1 MIFLRA
7 LGTAEIDTGTVTLTP
22 SQEIVFAA
30 ALYLILERGK
40 SVSRNRIA
48 SLLWPRVPESARA
61 HRLRQT
67 IHQLKKLGIA
77 IDADR
82 DVLRFAENDA
92 QSDISS
98 FSDKDFPLYEKRGFE
113 FLPGYNPSFS
123 EPFQD
128 WLDAARQREHSTLTQ
143 TLLSILQLARD
154 CGRWTEVERISGH
167 CLSLDAYNEAAVL
180 ARAEAYA
187 MRGQKAQAVS
197 MLDQYIRELAPR
209 NPSLVIPATVL
220 RKRVLQHSAQ
230 TPSRAFSE
238 NEPAFIGRELEMETL
253 TQLLGN
259 ARDGRGGGCIIVG
272 EPGIGKTRLCL
283 EIAQFAKLQGVRVEH
298 VGCKRADMHQPLS
311 VFVALIPALRE
322 LPGALGCD
330 QKSLTRLKRL
340 TEFDA
345 SAEGLSTG
353 SEESAT
359 LYTNL
364 RSAVID
370 LLDAIS
376 EERTLLVIVE
386 DVQWLDPAS
395 ARLFA
400 TILDW
405 TASKKVFF
413 VFNSRQKEK
422 LLTESLSPQQL
433 STIRLEPLA
442 TAEAATLI
450 QTFLAA
456 DSPSDP
462 RDFSWLIQAGDGNP
476 YFLQELTK
484 HWLETRQRHEA
495 PPSVARV
502 LNERI
507 SRLSEI
513 AHQLLQACA
522 VLGEH
527 SNLERLE
534 QVLGYQPHELLAGV
548 QELSAGGMLRSVPP
562 ADAPT
567 PALLVKHDLLSTEV
581 FNGLAPASLAF
592 LHRRCG
598 IVLEREALGTLKS
611 TSLMRSCAFHWH
623 HSGDSQ
629 RAFSLAIQC
638 ANHLLEIGLA
648 VDAAKSFEGALA
660 YCSTIDAQFEVLGRV
675 VHALRSAQ
683 EWPAVTTAIAR
694 LRALQHSDSVTE
706 HHDEFE
712 ILEFEARRRTDSALA
727 PLLSRTLTC
736 TYSPELPASHRV
748 RAACDALKLA
758 TLLPDLRAL
767 QRGYFAVRPLL
778 DDSSVDFR
786 SRLQIEVIYNTMCG
800 DLRRA
805 VGVAKERV
813 SAERKEGT
821 PRMLANALSD
831 LAFVLRR
838 TGPDEEIDATLR
850 EAYDFTIQHK
860 LFADSRDFAEKI
872 ASFLLDTGRQGA
884 ETWIRLAVRSF
895 GDAPTVQASYA
906 VHCYLARIALVHN
919 RISEVEAILNHEFDW
934 EWLQHRRGWLAA
946 ALALRIQTEIARKT
960 SIEKVSSTVEQLRQ
974 LYSTV
979 ATLGC
984 QDFEIAALCTGLIY
998 MGDQANADKYLVDYL
1013 CNGRRD
1019 LTPYLR
1025 ELTSVCH
1032 ALNVKPLRHRD
1043 VVGTVM
1049 NGRDASSS
1057 GGAALQKADA
1067 GAKRGGR

>member
-40 SVSRNRIA
+40 PVSRNRIA
-48 SLLWPRVPESARA
+48 SLLWPRVAQSARA

-82 DVLRFAENDA
+82 DVLRFAENGA

-98 FSDKDFPLYEKRGFE
+98 FSDKDFPFFEKRGLE

-128 WLDAARQREHSTLTQ
+128 WVDAARQREHSMLTQ
-143 TLLSILQLARD
+143 TLLSMLQLARD
-154 CGRWTEVERISGH
+154 CGKWTEVERISGH

-187 MRGQKAQAVS
+187 MRGQKARAIA
-197 MLDQYIRELAPR
+197 MLDQYTRELAPQ
-209 NPSLVIPATVL
+209 NPTLAIPATIL

-230 TPSRAFSE
+230 SPASVVSG
-238 NEPAFIGRELEMETL
+238 NEPGFIGRELEMETL

-272 EPGIGKTRLCL
+272 EPGIGKTRLCS

-311 VFVALIPALRE
+311 VFVALVPGLRE

-345 SAEGLSTG
+345 SAEGLSTAA
-353 SEESAT
+353 EESAT

-370 LLDAIS
+370 LLDAVS
-376 EERTLLVIVE
+376 EERCLLIIVE

-395 ARLFA
+395 AKLFT
-400 TILDW
+400 TILEW
-405 TASKKVFF
+405 SATKNVFF
-413 VFNSRQKEK
+413 LFNSRQTKN
-422 LLTESLSPQQL
+422 LLTESLISERL
-433 STIRLEPLA
+433 STIHLEPLA
-442 TAEAATLI
+442 AAEAGTLI
-450 QTFLAA
+450 KSLFTAA
-456 DSPSDP
+456 DNDSQL
-462 RDFSWLIQAGDGNP
+462 RDFSWLIQVGDGNP

-495 PPSVARV
+495 PPSVAMV
-502 LNERI
+502 LSERI
-507 SRLSEI
+507 SRLS
-513 AHQLLQACA
+513 AVAKQLLQACA
-522 VLGEH
+522 VLGEN

-534 QVLGYQPHELLAGV
+534 QVLEYQPHDLLAGV
-548 QELSAGGMLRSVPP
+548 QELSAGGMLRSVSP

-567 PALLVKHDLLSTEV
+567 PALVVKHDLLSIEV

-598 IVLEREALGTLKS
+598 IVLEREALGNSKS

-648 VDAAKSFEGALA
+648 VDAAKSFEGAMA
-660 YCSTIDAQFEVLGRV
+660 YCSTIEGQLDVVGRIVL
-675 VHALRSAQ
+675 ALRSAR
-683 EWPAVTTAIAR
+683 EWPAVLTAIER
-694 LRALQHSDSVTE
+694 LRLLQRSDRPTE
-706 HHDEFE
+706 HHDQFE
-712 ILEFEARRRTDSALA
+712 LVEFEARRRTETAIV
-727 PLLSRTLTC
+727 PLLSRGLKC
-736 TYSPELPASHRV
+736 IYNAELPASHRV

-758 TLLPDLRAL
+758 TLLPDFGELEKI
-767 QRGYFAVRPLL
+767 YFTVRPLL
-778 DDSSVDFR
+778 HEGCVDLR
-786 SRLQIEVIYNTMCG
+786 SRLQIQIVYHTMCG

-805 VGVAKERV
+805 VSLAKERV
-813 SAERKEGT
+813 FVERMEGD
-821 PRMLANALSD
+821 PHMLANALSD
-831 LAFVLRR
+831 LGFVLRR
-838 TGPDEEIDATLR
+838 TGPDTELNLALR
-850 EAYDFTIQHK
+850 EAYDIAIQHK
-860 LFADSRDFAEKI
+860 LFAASREYAEAI
-872 ASFLLDTGRQGA
+872 AAFLLDRGGQGV
-884 ETWIRLAVRSF
+884 EKWMELSTKSY
-895 GDAPTVQASYA
+895 GDAPAVQISFPCRVAF
-906 VHCYLARIALVHN
+906 ARIALLQN
-919 RISEVEAILNHEFDW
+919 RIADAESILDHEVDW
-934 EWLQHRRGWLAA
+934 ELLQHRRGWLAA
-946 ALALRIQTEIARKT
+946 ALALRIKTRIARNAG
-960 SIEKVSSTVEQLRQ
+960 VEEVKPDVRMLRQ
-974 LYSTV
+974 LYSAV
-979 ATLGC
+979 ATLGG
-984 QDFEIAALCTGLIY
+984 QDSEIAGLCAGLLY
-998 MGDQANADKYLVDYL
+998 LGKKAAAQKYLADYV
-1013 CNGRRD
+1013 CNKRRD
-1019 LTPYLR
+1019 LTSYLT
-1025 ELTSVCH
+1025 ELTSVCV
-1032 ALNVKPLRHRD
+1032 ALDAKPSKDPD
-1043 VVGTVM
+1043 VLGTVI
-1049 NGRDASSS
+1049 NEGESAGSKGRSTEL
-1057 GGAALQKADA
+1057 GFLN
-1067 GAKRGGR
+1067 

>member
-7 LGTAEIDTGTVTLTP
+7 LGTAEIDTGVATLTP

-30 ALYLILERGK
+30 ALYLVVERGRR
-40 SVSRNRIA
+40 VSRNLLA
-48 SLLWPRVPESARA
+48 SLLWPQVPDGARA

-67 IHQLKKLGIA
+67 ILQLKKLGIPVH
-77 IDADR
+77 ADR
-82 DVLRFAENDA
+82 NVLLLAHDGA

-98 FSDKDFPLYEKRGFE
+98 FSDQDFHLCEKRGFE

-128 WLDAARQREHSTLTQ
+128 WVDTVRQREHSMLTQ
-143 TLLSILQLARD
+143 TLLSMLQLARD
-154 CGRWTEVERISGH
+154 CGKWSEVERISGH
-167 CLSLDAYNEAAVL
+167 CLSLDAYNETAVL
-180 ARAEAYA
+180 SRAEAYA
-187 MRGQKAQAVS
+187 MRGQKATAVS
-197 MLDQYIRELAPR
+197 MLDSYVQELTPR
-209 NPSLVIPATVL
+209 SPALVIPATIL
-220 RKRVLQHSAQ
+220 RKRIVQHAAQ
-230 TPSRAFSE
+230 RPTSAFSA
-238 NEPAFIGRELEMETL
+238 NEPAFIGHELEMETL
-253 TQLLGN
+253 TQFL
-259 ARDGRGGGCIIVG
+259 AAAQEGRGGGCLIVG
-272 EPGIGKTRLCL
+272 EPGIGKTRLSS
-283 EIAQFAKLQGVRVEH
+283 EIAQFAKLQGVRVER
-298 VGCKRADMHQPLS
+298 VCCKRADIRQPLS
-311 VFVALIPALRE
+311 VFVALIPSIRE

-330 QKSLTRLKRL
+330 QKSLHWLKRL

-345 SAEGLSTG
+345 STDRLPADG
-353 SEESAT
+353 EESGT
-359 LYTNL
+359 LNTNL

-370 LLDAIS
+370 LLDAVS
-376 EERTLLVIVE
+376 EERALLVIVE

-405 TASKKVFF
+405 TSSKKVFF
-413 VFNSRQKEK
+413 VFNSRQKK
-422 LLTESLSPQQL
+422 NLLTESLSPQQL
-433 STIRLEPLA
+433 STISLEPLA
-442 TAEAATLI
+442 TAEAATII

-456 DSPSDP
+456 ADSPSEP

-495 PPSVARV
+495 PPSVAMV

-507 SRLSEI
+507 SRLS
-513 AHQLLQACA
+513 ALAQQLLQACA
-522 VLGEH
+522 VLGEN

-534 QVLGYQPHELLAGV
+534 RVLGYPPHELLAGV
-548 QELSAGGMLRSVPP
+548 QELSSGGMLRSVAP

-567 PALLVKHDLLSTEV
+567 PALVVKHDLLSIEV

-598 IVLEREALGTLKS
+598 IVLEREALGTSKS

-629 RAFSLAIQC
+629 RAYSLAIQC

-660 YCSTIDAQFEVLGRV
+660 YCSTIDAQVEVLGRV

-683 EWPAVTTAIAR
+683 EWPAVITAIAR
-694 LRALQHSDSVTE
+694 LRVLQHSDSVME

-712 ILEFEARRRTDSALA
+712 ILEFEARRRTEIAIA
-727 PLLSRTLTC
+727 PLFSRTLNC
-736 TYSPELPASHRV
+736 TYSAELPASHRV

-758 TLLPDLRAL
+758 TLLPDLQAL

-786 SRLQIEVIYNTMCG
+786 SRLQIEVVYNTMCG

-805 VGVAKERV
+805 VGLAKERV

-821 PRMLANALSD
+821 PLMVANALSD
-831 LAFVLRR
+831 LTFVLRR

-850 EAYDFTIQHK
+850 EAYDFTIQHR
-860 LFADSRDFAEKI
+860 LFAASRDVAERI
-872 ASFLLDTGRQGA
+872 ATFLFETGRQGV
-884 ETWIRLAVRSF
+884 ETWMQRAVKSY
-895 GDAPTVQASYA
+895 GDASAVQLTFANHA
-906 VHCYLARIALVHN
+906 CLARIALAQN
-919 RISEVEAILNHEFDW
+919 RLSHAESIVDHEFDW
-934 EWLQHRRGWLAA
+934 ESLRHRRGWLAA
-946 ALALRIQTEIARKT
+946 ALALRIKAKMARKA
-960 SIEKVSSTVEQLRQ
+960 SVEEVSPTVEELRQ
-974 LYSTV
+974 LYSAV

-984 QDFEIAALCTGLIY
+984 QDFEIAGLCAGLIY
-998 MGDQANADKYLVDYL
+998 IGDQANADKYLVDYL

-1019 LTPYLR
+1019 LTPYLK

-1032 ALNVKPLRHRD
+1032 ALDVKPLRHRD

-1049 NGRDASSS
+1049 NGRDSSSS
-1057 GGAALQKADA
+1057 GGDVLQKADL
-1067 GAKRGGR
+1067 RS

>member
-7 LGTAEIDTGTVTLTP
+7 LGTAEIDTGVVTLTP

-30 ALYLILERGK
+30 ALYLIVERGK
-40 SVSRNRIA
+40 PVSRNLVA
-48 SLLWPRVPESARA
+48 SLLWPMVAESARA

-77 IDADR
+77 IDANR
-82 DVLRFAENDA
+82 DVVRLAENGA

-98 FSDKDFPLYEKRGFE
+98 FSDKDFHLCERRGFE

-128 WLDAARQREHSTLTQ
+128 WVDTVRQREHAMVTQ
-143 TLLSILQLARD
+143 TLLSMLQLARD
-154 CGRWTEVERISGH
+154 CGKWSEVERISGH
-167 CLSLDAYNEAAVL
+167 CLSLDTYNETAVL

-187 MRGQKAQAVS
+187 MRGQKATAVS
-197 MLDQYIRELAPR
+197 MLDRYVEELAPR
-209 NPSLVIPATVL
+209 NPALVIPATIL
-220 RKRVLQHSAQ
+220 RKRIVQHAAQ
-230 TPSRAFSE
+230 GPSSAFSE
-238 NEPAFIGRELEMETL
+238 SEPGFIGRELEMETL
-253 TQLLGN
+253 TQFL
-259 ARDGRGGGCIIVG
+259 AAAQEGRGGGCLIVG
-272 EPGIGKTRLCL
+272 EPGIGKTRLSS
-283 EIAQFAKLQGVRVEH
+283 EIAQFARLQGVRVER
-298 VGCKRADMHQPLS
+298 VGCKRADIRQPLS

-330 QKSLTRLKRL
+330 QKSLHWLKRL

-345 SAEGLSTG
+345 STDRSPTG
-353 SEESAT
+353 AEESET
-359 LYTNL
+359 LDTNL

-370 LLDAIS
+370 LLDAVS
-376 EERTLLVIVE
+376 EERSLLVIVE

-405 TASKKVFF
+405 TSSKKVFF
-413 VFNSRQKEK
+413 VFNSRLKEN
-422 LLTESLSPQQL
+422 LLTESLSQQQL

-442 TAEAATLI
+442 IAEAATLI
-450 QTFLAA
+450 KTFLAAA
-456 DSPSDP
+456 DSPSEP

-495 PPSVARV
+495 PRSVAMV

-507 SRLSEI
+507 SRLSGV

-522 VLGEH
+522 VLGEN

-534 QVLGYQPHELLAGV
+534 RVLGYQPHELLAGV
-548 QELSAGGMLRSVPP
+548 QELSAGGMLRSVAP
-562 ADAPT
+562 ANAST
-567 PALLVKHDLLSTEV
+567 PGLVVKHDLLSIEV

-598 IVLEREALGTLKS
+598 IVLEREALGTSKS
-611 TSLMRSCAFHWH
+611 TSLMRSCVFHWH

-629 RAFSLAIQC
+629 RAYSLAIQC
-638 ANHLLEIGLA
+638 ADHLLEIGLA
-648 VDAAKSFEGALA
+648 LDAAKSFEGALA
-660 YCSTIDAQFEVLGRV
+660 YCSTIDAQLEVLGRV
-675 VHALRSAQ
+675 VRALRRAQ
-683 EWPAVTTAIAR
+683 EWAAVITAIAR
-694 LRALQHSDSVTE
+694 LRALQHSDSVLE

-712 ILEFEARRRTDSALA
+712 LLEFEARRRTDSAIA
-727 PLLSRTLTC
+727 PLLSRTLNC
-736 TYSPELPASHRV
+736 TYSAELPTSHRV

-758 TLLPDLRAL
+758 TLLPDLQAL
-767 QRGYFAVRPLL
+767 QRGYLHVRPLL
-778 DDSSVDFR
+778 DDSSVDCR

-805 VGVAKERV
+805 LGLAKERV

-821 PRMLANALSD
+821 PIMLANALSD

-850 EAYDFTIQHK
+850 GAYDFTIQHR
-860 LFADSRDFAEKI
+860 LFAASRDFAERI
-872 ASFLLDTGRQGA
+872 AAFLIETGRQGA
-884 ETWIRLAVRSF
+884 ETWIQRAVKSY
-895 GDAPTVQASYA
+895 GDGPAVQATFA
-906 VHCYLARIALVHN
+906 VHGYLVRIALAQN
-919 RISEVEAILNHEFDW
+919 RISDAESILDHEFDW
-934 EWLQHRRGWLAA
+934 EWLRNRRGWLAS
-946 ALALRIQTEIARKT
+946 ALALRIKTKIARKA
-960 SIEKVSSTVEQLRQ
+960 SIEEASCTVEELRQ
-974 LYSTV
+974 LYSVV

-984 QDFEIAALCTGLIY
+984 QDFEIAGLCAGLIY
-998 MGDQANADKYLVDYL
+998 IGDQANADKYLVDYL

-1019 LTPYLR
+1019 LTPYAR

-1032 ALNVKPLRHRD
+1032 ALNVKPMRHRD

-1049 NGRDASSS
+1049 NVRDSSSS
-1057 GGAALQKADA
+1057 GGAVLQKADSPS
-1067 GAKRGGR
+1067 